1 MVLLYLVLL
10 FLCWGFF
17 FFFHLFQV
25 YWNVCSCSFF
35 INAYLKSLSIIL
47 TSLSSCGVDIY
58 WLPFFIIF
66 EIFLNLGMTLI
77 FDWSLDI
84 SVSYF
89 QTWIETWLFLYNVLR
104 LGSHLS
110 SIFYQVFSDTA
121 LAEAEWVS
129 SCYFQVE
136 LEVQVLYLPSVDSW
150 GSTCII
156 SGWASGISTS
166 PHGLYQTLW

>member
-1 MVLLYLVLL
+1 MVLYLVLL
-10 FLCWGFF
+10 FLCWVFF
-17 FFFHLFQV
+17 IFFHLFQV

-35 INAYLKSLSIIL
+35 INAYLKPLSIIL

-58 WLPFFIIF
+58 WLSFFIIF

-110 SIFYQVFSDTA
+110 SMFYQVFSDSA

-136 LEVQVLYLPSVDSW
+136 LEIQVPYLPSVDSW
-150 GSTCII
+150 GSTFMI
-156 SGWASGISTS
+156 SGWGSGISTS
-166 PHGLYQTLW
+166 PHGLHQILW